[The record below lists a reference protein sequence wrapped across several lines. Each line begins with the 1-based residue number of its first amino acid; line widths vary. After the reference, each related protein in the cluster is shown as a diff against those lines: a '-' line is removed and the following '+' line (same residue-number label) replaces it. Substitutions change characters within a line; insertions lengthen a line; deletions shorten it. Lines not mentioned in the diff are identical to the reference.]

1 MGGLTA
7 TFVWTPFPLAL
18 EPPTTEA
25 AVKKIR
31 QHFGNGRA
39 LEGTSGGSRPKEL
52 GPPKEV

>member
-31 QHFGNGRA
+31 QHFGNGGA